1 MTDRFYQYYYSKP
14 KATNESY
21 DLMLDSWYKM
31 SQKSYIKQIQMSK
44 RRIKIENDDFQFTFN
59 EKLDKDLDQAL
70 SDYGY
75 YKAQK
80 LDRGNTLKFK
90 KMQINQ
96 MMKRD
101 AIISKNSYDS
111 NFSEYKDNAKST
123 ENIPYD
129 IDDIDNQVE
138 LEKTYEGDLILSEI
152 GLYEALRYDYTKLI
166 PFLVII
172 RCLLQL
178 LVLFEVPGGDVSN
191 IKTHEIVI
199 L

>member
-111 NFSEYKDNAKST
+111 NLSEYKDNAKST

-129 IDDIDNQVE
+129 IDDIDNQAE

-166 PFLVII
+166 PLLVII
-172 RCLLQL
+172 R
-178 LVLFEVPGGDVSN
+178 
-191 IKTHEIVI
+191 
-199 L
+199 

>member
-80 LDRGNTLKFK
+80 LDRDNTLKFK

-101 AIISKNSYDS
+101 TIISKNSYDS

-166 PFLVII
+166 PLLVII
-172 RCLLQL
+172 R
-178 LVLFEVPGGDVSN
+178 
-191 IKTHEIVI
+191 
-199 L
+199 